1 KIRFYELLHHEAKVH
16 NKAILM
22 VTHDSEELEGCAD
35 KHIRLVRREDV
46 SWKCFSMDLCKEPSK
61 RP

>member
-1 KIRFYELLHHEAKVH
+1 
-16 NKAILM
+16 
-22 VTHDSEELEGCAD
+22 DSEELEGYAD
-35 KHIRLVRREDV
+35 KRIRLVRREDV